1 MRLLIDTNIVLEVIL
16 EQAKAEEARS
26 LLAKTEKH
34 EFFISD
40 YSLHSIGL
48 LLFRRKKH
56 PVFQQFLNDMI
67 FQAGIMMASLAVED
81 MVSVIEAAQRFN
93 LDFDDAYQ
101 YAVAEKYELTIV
113 SFDADFDRTE
123 QAARPLAR
131 FWRVDQCSEPALSK
145 RSFALRSQCRVV

>member
-16 EQAKAEEARS
+16 EQAKAEEAQA
-26 LLAKTEKH
+26 LLVKTEEH

-48 LLFRRKKH
+48 FLFRRKQH
-56 PVFQQFLNDMI
+56 HIFQEFVDDMM
-67 FQAGIMMASLAVED
+67 FQAGMMVASLSVED
-81 MVSVIEAAQRFN
+81 MVSVIEAAQRFT

-123 QAARPLAR
+123 QGRRTAGEIL
-131 FWRVDQCSEPALSK
+131 EE
-145 RSFALRSQCRVV
+145 